1 MCRISSRSPRV
12 IEPAFDPRNHGT
24 GARPRCF
31 CLKCAV
37 RLSCVART
45 HVMPGSFVSCPYFI
59 NTHRRCFPVQLWR
72 KVARTVYWAGFL
84 IKKCIGRLP
93 AGWCQCIEDSIA
105 FVFAGCWEIF
115 QTRKKVATTALKTQ
129 RLLMRTVL
137 SFRWFWLRKWLSYLS
152 CR

>member
-1 MCRISSRSPRV
+1 MTSLNKIKNHLLQSKFIHWWSESFEINMCRISSRSPRV

-72 KVARTVYWAGFL
+72 KVVRTVYWAGFL
-84 IKKCIGRLP
+84 IKKCTGRLP

-105 FVFAGCWEIF
+105 FMFAGCWEKF
-115 QTRKKVATTALKTQ
+115 SDEKVNW
-129 RLLMRTVL
+129 
-137 SFRWFWLRKWLSYLS
+137 SNCF
-152 CR
+152 